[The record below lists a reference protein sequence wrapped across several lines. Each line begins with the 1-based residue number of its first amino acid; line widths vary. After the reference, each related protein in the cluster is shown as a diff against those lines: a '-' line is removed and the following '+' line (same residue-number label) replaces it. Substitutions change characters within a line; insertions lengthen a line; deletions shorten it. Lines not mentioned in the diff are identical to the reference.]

1 MRKALIIVLTLILG
15 VYVLVCLLL
24 YANQESIIFLPG
36 KLPSD
41 YKFEFNQEFEEKS
54 IRTEDGKVLNAV
66 LFKANT
72 SKGVIFYLHGNAGS
86 IDSWGWVAQTYT
98 NLNYDVFM
106 LDYRGYG
113 KSDGKIESEEQ
124 LFGDI
129 QTAYNVLK
137 KSYNEK
143 DIVVLGY
150 SVGTG
155 LAAKVAADNNPN
167 LLILQAPYYSLVDE
181 MHQRFPFVPGFILKY
196 KFQTHENLHRCNMPV
211 IIFHGDQDEVISYRA
226 SQKLQQE
233 FKPADQ
239 LITLPGQG
247 HNGMTDSPAY
257 QAELAKILGGQER

>member
-1 MRKALIIVLTLILG
+1 MRKVLTILVALIFGI
-15 VYVLVCLLL
+15 YVLVCALL
-24 YANQESIIFLPG
+24 YENQESIIFLPG
-36 KLPSD
+36 KLSND
-41 YKFEFNQEFEEKS
+41 YKFQFNQTFEEKS

-66 LFKANT
+66 LFKADT

-113 KSDGKIESEEQ
+113 KSQGKIEGEEQ
-124 LFGDI
+124 LFKDI
-129 QTAYNVLK
+129 QTAYDVLK

-150 SVGTG
+150 SIGTG

-181 MHQRFPFVPGFILKY
+181 MRQRFPFVPGFILKY
-196 KFQTHENLHRCNMPV
+196 KFQTHENLHHCNMPV
-211 IIFHGDQDEVISYRA
+211 VIFHGDQDEVISYRA
-226 SQKLQQE
+226 SQKLQHE
-233 FKPADQ
+233 FKPADR
-239 LITLPGQG
+239 LITLSGQG